1 LDPVS
6 EPQTVAELPSP
17 QPVPPEAVPETPGPL
32 VAQPEERAS
41 SQPEPTRPRP
51 VPTAPPVSSESTTTP
66 EAPASPLPQLGQI
79 LSTAQ
84 RSQYEQLIDEAIK
97 RAQDRLKVVAA
108 YSARLSEEQHTTI
121 KRIQAF
127 IQQAEDKRKQD
138 LTIAKSLADRAL
150 LLAEDL
156 AKNFK

>member
-1 LDPVS
+1 M
-6 EPQTVAELPSP
+6 
-17 QPVPPEAVPETPGPL
+17 
-32 VAQPEERAS
+32 
-41 SQPEPTRPRP
+41 
-51 VPTAPPVSSESTTTP
+51 SSESTATP
-66 EAPASPLPQLGQI
+66 EASAAPLPQLGQI
-79 LSTAQ
+79 LSPAQ
-84 RSQYEQLIDEAIK
+84 RSQYEQLIDEAIN
-97 RAQDRLKVVAA
+97 RARDRLKVVAA
-108 YSARLSEEQHTTI
+108 YSARLNEEQHTTI

>member
-1 LDPVS
+1 
-6 EPQTVAELPSP
+6 
-17 QPVPPEAVPETPGPL
+17 
-32 VAQPEERAS
+32 
-41 SQPEPTRPRP
+41 
-51 VPTAPPVSSESTTTP
+51 
-66 EAPASPLPQLGQI
+66 
-79 LSTAQ
+79 
-84 RSQYEQLIDEAIK
+84 
-97 RAQDRLKVVAA
+97 VAA

>member
-1 LDPVS
+1 
-6 EPQTVAELPSP
+6 
-17 QPVPPEAVPETPGPL
+17 VPPEAVPETPGPL
-32 VAQPEERAS
+32 VSQPEERAS
-41 SQPEPTRPRP
+41 SQPEPVRPRP
-51 VPTAPPVSSESTTTP
+51 VPTAPPVSSESTATP
-66 EAPASPLPQLGQI
+66 EAPAAPLPQLGQI
-79 LSTAQ
+79 LSPAQ
-84 RSQYEQLIDEAIK
+84 RSQYEQLIDDAIK
-97 RAQDRLKVVAA
+97 RAQDRLKVVAP
-108 YSARLSEEQHTTI
+108 YSSRLNEEQHTTI